1 MSKRGTAASMA
12 QEGILDF
19 IRDNQLQPGDSLP
32 SEAALCTEL
41 GLSRTSVREAM
52 QTLSSLDIVEV
63 RHGHG
68 TYVSNMS
75 MAPLIQGMT
84 LRILL
89 DADRSLTT
97 LGNVVDLRIAI
108 DHSLGE
114 ELARIWS
121 AKDPQPLFDI
131 VRNMEAEHAA
141 GRSFA
146 TFDRQF
152 HQTLLA
158 DISNPL
164 LVELSDA
171 LWEIHMATLPQ
182 LQVPMPEDVHITVQ
196 MHGEIVHKLI
206 DGDVAGYLEVVD
218 KHYAPLRRIIESE
231 NSEVEIS

>member
-1 MSKRGTAASMA
+1 MGKRDTAAAIA
-12 QEGILDF
+12 QQGVLDY
-19 IRDNQLQPGDSLP
+19 IRHHRLEPGDCLP
-32 SEAALCTEL
+32 SEAALCSEL

-68 TYVSNMS
+68 TYVSHMS
-75 MAPLIQGMT
+75 MAPMIQGMT

-97 LGNVVDLRIAI
+97 LGNVVDLRNAI
-108 DHSLGE
+108 DHALAA
-114 ELARIWS
+114 ELAEIWS
-121 AKDPQPLFDI
+121 AKDPQPLMQI
-131 VRNMEAEHAA
+131 VQQMEAEHAA

-146 TFDRQF
+146 KFDRQF

-164 LVELSDA
+164 LLELSDA

-182 LQVPMPEDVHITVQ
+182 LKVPMPEDVYITVR
-196 MHGEIVHKLI
+196 MHGEIARRLAE
-206 DGDVAGYLEVVD
+206 GDVEGYHAVVD
-218 KHYAPLRRIIESE
+218 KHYAPLRRIIETA
-231 NSEVEIS
+231 NT

>member
-1 MSKRGTAASMA
+1 MAKRGTAAKLA
-12 QEGILDF
+12 QQGVLDY
-19 IRDNQLQPGDSLP
+19 IRQHRLAPGDLLP

-68 TYVSNMS
+68 TYVSKMS

-97 LGNVVDLRIAI
+97 LGNVVDLRSAI
-108 DHSLGE
+108 DHSLGD
-114 ELARIWS
+114 ELVRIWS
-121 AKDPQPLFDI
+121 GTDPQPLMSI
-131 VRNMEAEHAA
+131 VEQIEAEHAE
-141 GRSFA
+141 GRSFTA
-146 TFDRQF
+146 FDRKF

-158 DISNPL
+158 EISNPL

-182 LQVPMPEDVHITVQ
+182 LKVPVSEDIDLTVQ
-196 MHGEIVHKLI
+196 VHREIAQMLL
-206 DGDVAGYLEVVD
+206 DGDVEGYHASVD
-218 KHYAPLRRIIESE
+218 KHYAPLRRTIEA
-231 NSEVEIS
+231 

>member
-1 MSKRGTAASMA
+1 MVKRGTAASMA
-12 QEGILDF
+12 QQGILDY
-19 IRDNQLQPGDSLP
+19 IRDNQLQPGDCLP

-89 DADRSLTT
+89 DADRSLAT
-97 LGNVVDLRIAI
+97 LGNIVDLRSAI
-108 DHSLGE
+108 DHALGQ
-114 ELARIWS
+114 ELVRIWS
-121 AKDPQPLFDI
+121 RQDPRPLLDI
-131 VRNMEAEHAA
+131 VEKMEAEHAA

-146 TFDRQF
+146 KYDRQF

-158 DISNPL
+158 DIANPL

-171 LWEIHMATLPQ
+171 LWEIHMATLPK
-182 LQVPMPEDVHITVQ
+182 LQVPMPEDVHVTVQ
-196 MHGEIVHKLI
+196 MHSEIARMLAN
-206 DGDVAGYLEVVD
+206 GDVAGYHASVD
-218 KHYAPLRRIIESE
+218 KHYAPLRRTIEAE
-231 NSEVEIS
+231 GA

>member
-1 MSKRGTAASMA
+1 MA
-12 QEGILDF
+12 QKGILDY
-19 IRDNQLQPGDSLP
+19 IRTNQLQPGDSLP
-32 SEAALCTEL
+32 SEAALCGEL

-68 TYVSNMS
+68 TYVSKMS

-89 DADRSLTT
+89 DADRSLAT
-97 LGNVVDLRIAI
+97 LGNIVDLRSAI
-108 DHSLGE
+108 DHSLAQ

-121 AKDPQPLFDI
+121 SKDSRPLLKI
-131 VRNMEAEHAA
+131 VERMEEEHAA

-146 TFDRQF
+146 KFDQQF

-158 DISNPL
+158 DIANPL

-171 LWEIHMATLPQ
+171 LWEIHMATLPM
-182 LQVPMPEDVHITVQ
+182 LQVPVPEDMHVTMQ
-196 MHGEIVHKLI
+196 MHREIVNRLT
-206 DGDVAGYLEVVD
+206 DGDVAGYHAVVD
-218 KHYAPLRRIIESE
+218 KHYAPLRRTIETE
-231 NSEVEIS
+231 TP